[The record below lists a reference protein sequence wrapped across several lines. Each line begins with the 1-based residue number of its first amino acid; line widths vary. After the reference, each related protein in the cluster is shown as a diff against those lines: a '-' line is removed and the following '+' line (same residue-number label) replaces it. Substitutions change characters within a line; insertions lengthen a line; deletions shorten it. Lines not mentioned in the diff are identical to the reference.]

1 MPGCSGS
8 GSWRQ
13 FCTGPRCR
21 LGRAP
26 VVELVETRWSS
37 LCLGGRA
44 CRDPVV
50 ELVETRWSSLS
61 RPGGRARRDPV
72 VELVKIPSTRARPP
86 GLDRR
91 VSTAGAPAGLR
102 SFAPA
107 CSSEL
112 NCGVTPRQ
120 RRVLIVAVLSS
131 FVAFLDAS
139 IINVALPAIAREF
152 GGDLALQQ
160 WVVDGYLLSLGALIL
175 VAGSLSDTYGRVRVL
190 RVGLIWFG
198 ITSLA
203 CAVAPLGTL
212 LVVARILQG
221 MAAALLVPSSLALIT
236 STFSGPA
243 QGKAIGA
250 WTGWTGIAGIAGPV
264 LGGILVD
271 TIGWRFIFAINVLP
285 IVVTLIVLAR
295 IDERART
302 GPAARIDL
310 VGAGLAVVGLGA
322 PVFALIEQGRLGW
335 GSPVVFAPLIV
346 GVLALAAFLWW
357 EARAPQPMM
366 PLGLFRVRNF
376 WVGNIATVGIYSA
389 LSLGF
394 FIFSVYLQQVGGF
407 SATAA
412 GIAGVPATLMLLLFA
427 TLFGTLAGRYGPRR
441 FMAIGPIIA
450 GAGFLLLLA
459 AVPPINVWLQ
469 VVPAIVLIGLGLA
482 ITVAP
487 LTSAVLG
494 SIRAEQAGIGSAINN
509 AVARVAGL
517 IAVALAGTIIGAR
530 LDVAGFQRVMVV
542 VAVLMF
548 AGGIVSWLG
557 IRTPAVAAL
566 ERDSP

>member
-1 MPGCSGS
+1 M
-8 GSWRQ
+8 
-13 FCTGPRCR
+13 
-21 LGRAP
+21 
-26 VVELVETRWSS
+26 
-37 LCLGGRA
+37 
-44 CRDPVV
+44 
-50 ELVETRWSSLS
+50 
-61 RPGGRARRDPV
+61 
-72 VELVKIPSTRARPP
+72 
-86 GLDRR
+86 
-91 VSTAGAPAGLR
+91 
-102 SFAPA
+102 
-107 CSSEL
+107 
-112 NCGVTPRQ
+112 TPRQ
-120 RRVLIVAVLSS
+120 RRVLIVAILST
-131 FVAFLDAS
+131 FVAFLDGS

-203 CAVAPLGTL
+203 CAVAPLGSL
-212 LVVARILQG
+212 LVAARILQG
-221 MAAALLVPSSLALIT
+221 VGAALLVPSSLALIT

-243 QGKAIGA
+243 QGRAIGA
-250 WTGWTGIAGIAGPV
+250 WTGWSGIAGIMGPV
-264 LGGILVD
+264 LGGVLVD
-271 TIGWRFIFAINVLP
+271 SIGWRFVFAINVLP
-285 IVVTLIVLAR
+285 ILVTLVVLAR
-295 IDERART
+295 IDEPART

-310 VGAGLAVVGLGA
+310 IGAGLAVIGLGA

-335 GSPVVFAPLIV
+335 ASPVVAVPLLV

-357 EARAPQPMM
+357 ESRTPHPMM

-376 WVGNIATVGIYSA
+376 GIGNIATVGVYSA

-407 SATAA
+407 SATTAGLA
-412 GIAGVPATLMLLLFA
+412 GIPATLMMLSFA

-441 FMAIGPIIA
+441 FMTIGPFLA

-459 AVPPINVWLQ
+459 AVPPIAVWTQ
-469 VVPAIVLIGLGLA
+469 VVPAIVLVGLGLA

-487 LTSAVLG
+487 LTAAVLG
-494 SIRAEQAGIGSAINN
+494 SIHPEQAGIGSAINN

-517 IAVALAGTIIGAR
+517 IAVAMAGTIIGDQ

-542 VAVLMF
+542 VAALMF

-557 IRTPAVAAL
+557 IRTPVAAAVAQDHPEKL
-566 ERDSP
+566 L

>member
-1 MPGCSGS
+1 M
-8 GSWRQ
+8 
-13 FCTGPRCR
+13 
-21 LGRAP
+21 
-26 VVELVETRWSS
+26 
-37 LCLGGRA
+37 
-44 CRDPVV
+44 
-50 ELVETRWSSLS
+50 
-61 RPGGRARRDPV
+61 
-72 VELVKIPSTRARPP
+72 
-86 GLDRR
+86 
-91 VSTAGAPAGLR
+91 
-102 SFAPA
+102 
-107 CSSEL
+107 
-112 NCGVTPRQ
+112 TPRQ
-120 RRVLIVAVLSS
+120 RSVLIVAILSS
-131 FVAFLDAS
+131 FVAFLDGS

-221 MAAALLVPSSLALIT
+221 VAAALLVPSSLALIT
-236 STFSGPA
+236 STFSGAA

-264 LGGILVD
+264 LGGVLVD
-271 TIGWRFIFAINVLP
+271 TVGWRFVFGINVLP
-285 IVVTLIVLAR
+285 ILVTLVVLAR
-295 IDERART
+295 IDEPART
-302 GPAARIDL
+302 GPAPRIDL
-310 VGAGLAVVGLGA
+310 AGAGLAVLGLGA

-335 GSPVVFAPLIV
+335 GSPVVFGPLIV
-346 GVLALAAFLWW
+346 GVLALAGFFWW
-357 EARAPQPMM
+357 EARALQPMM
-366 PLGLFRVRNF
+366 PLALFRVRNF

-412 GIAGVPATLMLLLFA
+412 GVTGVPATLMLLLFA

-441 FMAIGPIIA
+441 FMTIGPIVA
-450 GAGFLLLLA
+450 GVGFLLLLA
-459 AVPPINVWLQ
+459 AVPPIVVWLQ
-469 VVPAIVLIGLGLA
+469 VVPAIVVIGLGLA

-487 LTSAVLG
+487 LTAAVLG

-509 AVARVAGL
+509 AVSRVAGL
-517 IAVALAGTIIGAR
+517 IAVALAGTIIGER
-530 LDVAGFQRVMVV
+530 IDVDGFQRVMVV

-548 AGGIVSWLG
+548 AGGIASWLG
-557 IRTPAVAAL
+557 IRTLAT
-566 ERDSP
+566 DSPGREHPEKLL

>member
-1 MPGCSGS
+1 M
-8 GSWRQ
+8 
-13 FCTGPRCR
+13 
-21 LGRAP
+21 
-26 VVELVETRWSS
+26 
-37 LCLGGRA
+37 
-44 CRDPVV
+44 
-50 ELVETRWSSLS
+50 
-61 RPGGRARRDPV
+61 
-72 VELVKIPSTRARPP
+72 
-86 GLDRR
+86 
-91 VSTAGAPAGLR
+91 
-102 SFAPA
+102 
-107 CSSEL
+107 
-112 NCGVTPRQ
+112 TPRQ